1 MLDLACVTSESEVIF
16 IISGDI
22 GIEDIH
28 CEEMT
33 TYTK

>member
-1 MLDLACVTSESEVIF
+1 MLIQSQKVIF

-22 GIEDIH
+22 RIEDIH

-33 TYTK
+33 TCTK

>member
-1 MLDLACVTSESEVIF
+1 MLIQSQKVIF

-22 GIEDIH
+22 RIEDIH

-33 TYTK
+33 TVPSNLKQ

>member
-1 MLDLACVTSESEVIF
+1 MLIQSQKVIF